1 MSVAVCDCDADTFD
15 DCRCDVVDVAD
26 DDCSHYINVQ
36 VCCLRL
42 RSVILIII
50 I

>member
-26 DDCSHYINVQ
+26 DGRSHYINVQ
-36 VCCLRL
+36 LCCLRL
-42 RSVILIII
+42 LSVILIII